1 MSDRVRLRQL
11 RAYQAI
17 MLSGSVSKAARQLN
31 MTQPA
36 VSRQLA
42 LLEDV
47 LGFRLFDRRS
57 GGPMRPTRAGLQFYK
72 AIESALARLDEL
84 PAIASEIASRSREW
98 VRIAAT
104 PPLINSRVL
113 IDALRRF
120 SAEHDNTRFLLEPR
134 NRLEIEEWVIGRHVD
149 LGLALLPV
157 ENPMITSIPL
167 FTLNAVVVVSANHWL
182 ADRDVVEPRDLAG
195 ERLIL
200 PTFQPLRTYIDAA
213 LNAAGGTRDV
223 FIETAALTCCKYAA
237 EGLGVAICDPFSPT
251 VFADAGLTTL
261 RWSPE
266 VALTYGAILTH
277 ENRGSETVEAFV
289 ACLERA
295 YEEA

>member
-17 MLSGSVSKAARQLN
+17 ILSGSVSKAAKQLN

-42 LLEDV
+42 LLEDA

-72 AIESALARLDEL
+72 AMESALARLDEL
-84 PAIASEIASRSREW
+84 PAIASEIAGRSREW

-113 IDALRRF
+113 IDALRLF
-120 SAEHDNTRFLLEPR
+120 TSEHDNTRLLLEPR
-134 NRLEIEEWVIGRHVD
+134 SRLEIEEWVISRHVD

-157 ENPMITSIPL
+157 ENPMITSVPL
-167 FTLNAVVVVSANHWL
+167 FTLNAVVVVNADHRL
-182 ADRDVVEPRDLAG
+182 AGRDVVEPQDLAN

-213 LNAAGGTRDV
+213 LQAAGGARDV

-237 EGLGVAICDPFSPT
+237 EGLGVAICDPISPT
-251 VFADAGLTTL
+251 VFADARQVTL
-261 RWSPE
+261 NWSPE
-266 VALTYGAILTH
+266 VPLTYGAIFTH
-277 ENRGSETVEAFV
+277 ENKGSETVEAFI
-289 ACLERA
+289 ACLRRTYDGA
-295 YEEA
+295 